1 MKGLIIKSPWI
12 DYILDKEKI
21 WEIRGSSTTIRGPIL
36 LIKSGTDKVYG
47 ECNLVDC
54 IELDYI
60 GYKNNVSKHHI
71 TQITSDILPY
81 KRTYAWVL
89 KDVVRYDTPKKY
101 TKKPG
106 AIVWVNVETF

>member
-12 DYILDKEKI
+12 DYILDNEKT
-21 WEIRGSSTTIRGPIL
+21 WEIRGSGTTTRGPIF
-36 LIKSGTDKVYG
+36 LIKSGSDKIYG

-54 IELDYI
+54 IELDYT

-71 TQITSDILPY
+71 SQITDGILPY
-81 KRTYAWVL
+81 KRTFAWVL
-89 KDVVRYDTPKKY
+89 KDVKKY
-101 TKKPG
+101 DKPITYNKKPG